1 MKELT
6 VRVELN
12 GQNKQG
18 MSQKDPAKPAKF
30 YCLMGGYISLPG
42 IAYPQATQIYVGDPA
57 QVKAPGHYDVPLTFT
72 LVDGRPACQLDF
84 SRATAAQA
92 QPATRPAATSAA

>member
-18 MSQKDPAKPAKF
+18 MSMKNPAQPKF
-30 YCLMGGYISLPG
+30 YCLMGGYITLPG
-42 IAYPQATQIYVGDPA
+42 IAYPQATQIYVGDPS
-57 QVKAPGHYDVPLTFT
+57 QVKAIGHYEVPLAFSIE
-72 LVDGRPACQLDF
+72 DGRPACQLDF
-84 SRATAAQA
+84 SRAQPVQAPAAA
-92 QPATRPAATSAA
+92 RPAVSA

>member
-42 IAYPQATQIYVGDPA
+42 IAYPQATQIYVGDPN
-57 QVKAPGHYDVPLTFT
+57 QVKAPGHYDVPLTFS
-72 LVDGRPACQLDF
+72 VDDGRPACSLDF
-84 SRATAAQA
+84 SRAAPAQA
-92 QPATRPAATSAA
+92 SAAARPAVTA